1 MENYYWKII
10 SLSEAKK
17 LFKKKSKVYQL
28 YEDESYTEIE
38 NDSDLNDCKESKSD
52 IGIKCYL

>member
-1 MENYYWKII
+1 MKNYYWKII

-17 LFKKKSKVYQL
+17 LFKKKYKVYQL
-28 YEDESYTEIE
+28 YEDESYAEIE
-38 NDSDLNDCKESKSD
+38 NDSDFNDCKESKSD